1 MKADSAKSRGGN
13 MKRLILLIAVIVM
26 TVVGNLSVTPTAASA
41 SPIGQASVIVP
52 PVNVRILHTWKQS
65 QGGALRDY
73 RDESLG
79 TIIAPDLILTHNHF
93 SRPQPTWLEET
104 YLFEDEWGR
113 SVRWQP
119 RSLQLTALD
128 AGTMLIRLP
137 AGAFP
142 DRAVVADRTNVARL
156 TVGAWL
162 KISYWDDAA
171 GKIVQRDFQITQ
183 LKSGIAKLADSN
195 KYINH
200 GDSGG
205 GAFSQTQL
213 IGNIW
218 SIDTDSSGNPL
229 GRFNVALV
237 PPRATQP

>member
-1 MKADSAKSRGGN
+1 MEADSAATRGGN
-13 MKRLILLIAVIVM
+13 MKRLILLIAVMALAGISS
-26 TVVGNLSVTPTAASA
+26 LSALPTAASA
-41 SPIGQASVIVP
+41 NPIGQASVIVP
-52 PVNVRILHTWKQS
+52 PVNVRILHTWKQA
-65 QGGALRDY
+65 QGGTLRDY

-79 TIIAPDLILTHNHF
+79 TIIAPDLILTHSHY
-93 SRPQPTWLEET
+93 SRPQATWLEEA

-119 RSLQLTALD
+119 RSLQLTVLN

-142 DRAVVADRTNVARL
+142 DRATVADRTNVARL
-156 TVGAWL
+156 TVGTWL
-162 KISYWDDAA
+162 TISYWDDVA

-183 LKSGIAKLADSN
+183 LKNGIAKLADPN

-205 GAFSQTQL
+205 GAFAQNQL

-218 SIDTDSSGNPL
+218 SIDVDGSGNIL
-229 GRFNVALV
+229 GQFNVALV
-237 PPRATQP
+237 PPRTAQP